1 MRFRVPQFLG
11 IEDKIFGPLSFKQF
25 VYLAGGAGIVVVIYY
40 TSQNL
45 FITGLFGLPIAAF
58 SIALAFYQINQKPF
72 INIVEAFFKYTFGQ
86 RMYIWKKTP
95 PKTVKEDGF
104 ETIPEPPKAHATFSS
119 QRLSN
124 SKLKDLEWSV
134 DVAGRGVTQDDK
146 PQTDA

>member
-25 VYLAGGAGIVVVIYY
+25 IYLAGGAGAIVIIWYFVQ
-40 TSQNL
+40 SL
-45 FITGLFGLPIAAF
+45 FLAALIGFPIAAF

-72 INIVEAFFKYTFGQ
+72 IFIVEAFFKYLLGS

-95 PKTVKEDGF
+95 PKTIRQEGF
-104 ETIPEPPKAHATFSS
+104 ETLPKPPEPHASFST

-124 SKLKDLEWSV
+124 SRLKELEWSV
-134 DVAGRGVTQDDK
+134 DVAGDNANNNTK
-146 PQTDA
+146 